1 MYELTIKQLNKLL
14 EKHINES
21 RTYVIVYS
29 IRGTNSFEE
38 ETINSNDDIDTL
50 MTKIWQSCVEQ
61 PFKKFIQESIEKRLL
76 ILPKQRQILIQF
88 LKDGKFTNDVMWAL
102 PSIKWT
108 YKENK
113 DPSILKQDNKI
124 LLSPSPFITE
134 LYQEE
139 LDKKQQQDTG
149 NYYFNVELFDT
160 ESNEYVQDILE
171 ITKENNGF
179 SWYSQLTDE
188 SSPVLKSIDSCKK
201 AYKKF
206 MSFNGFK
213 RIIIQAI

>member
-1 MYELTIKQLNKLL
+1 MYEPTIKQLNKLL

-21 RTYVIVYS
+21 HTYVIVYS
-29 IRGTNSFEE
+29 IHGTNSYEE
-38 ETINSNDDIDTL
+38 EIINSNDDIDTL

-76 ILPKQRQILIQF
+76 ASEETQILIQF
-88 LKDGKFTNDVMWAL
+88 LKDEKFTNDVMWAL
-102 PSIKWT
+102 GIIKWT

-113 DPSILKQDNKI
+113 SPSILKQDNKI
-124 LLSPSPFITE
+124 LLSCSPFITE
-134 LYQEE
+134 LYLEW
-139 LDKKQQQDTG
+139 LNKKQQQDTG

>member
-1 MYELTIKQLNKLL
+1 MNKLTIKQLNKLL
-14 EKHINES
+14 ENHINES
-21 RTYVIVYS
+21 HTYTVVYS

-76 ILPKQRQILIQF
+76 ITTEERQILIQF

-113 DPSILKQDNKI
+113 YPSILKQDNKI

-139 LDKKQQQDTG
+139 LDKKTTTR
-149 NYYFNVELFDT
+149 YRKLLF
-160 ESNEYVQDILE
+160 
-171 ITKENNGF
+171 
-179 SWYSQLTDE
+179 
-188 SSPVLKSIDSCKK
+188 
-201 AYKKF
+201 
-206 MSFNGFK
+206 
-213 RIIIQAI
+213 

>member
-1 MYELTIKQLNKLL
+1 M
-14 EKHINES
+14 
-21 RTYVIVYS
+21 
-29 IRGTNSFEE
+29 
-38 ETINSNDDIDTL
+38 
-50 MTKIWQSCVEQ
+50 
-61 PFKKFIQESIEKRLL
+61 
-76 ILPKQRQILIQF
+76 
-88 LKDGKFTNDVMWAL
+88 

-139 LDKKQQQDTG
+139 LDKKQQDTG

>member
-1 MYELTIKQLNKLL
+1 MNELTIKRLNKLL

-21 RTYVIVYS
+21 HTYVVVYS
-29 IRGTNSFEE
+29 IHGTNSFEE
-38 ETINSNDDIDTL
+38 EIINSNDDIDTL

-76 ILPKQRQILIQF
+76 IATEEKQILIQF
-88 LKDGKFTNDVMWAL
+88 LKDEKFTNDVMWAL

-113 DPSILKQDNKI
+113 HPTILKQDNKI
-124 LLSPSPFITE
+124 LLSRSPFITK
-134 LYQEE
+134 LYLEW
-139 LDKKQQQDTG
+139 LNKKQQQDTG

-160 ESNEYVQDILE
+160 ESEEYVQDILE
-171 ITKENNGF
+171 ITKEEDGF

-188 SSPVLKSIDSCKK
+188 RGDTFKSIGECKE
-201 AYKKF
+201 AYEEF
-206 MSFNGFK
+206 MSSNGFED
-213 RIIIQAI
+213 IIID

>member
-1 MYELTIKQLNKLL
+1 MDNITIKQLNKLL

-21 RTYVIVYS
+21 RTYVIVYL
-29 IRGTNSFEE
+29 ILGTSSYEE
-38 ETINSNDDIDTL
+38 EIINSNDDIDTL
-50 MTKIWQSCVEQ
+50 MTKIWQSCVKQ

-76 ILPKQRQILIQF
+76 IIPEEKQILIQF

-113 DPSILKQDNKI
+113 YPSILKQDNKI
-124 LLSPSPFITE
+124 LLSRSPFVTE
-134 LYQEE
+134 LYLEW
-139 LDKKQQQDTG
+139 LDKKQQDTG

-160 ESNEYVQDILE
+160 ESNEYVQDVLE
-171 ITKENNGF
+171 ITKENDGF

-188 SSPVLKSIDSCKK
+188 HGPTLESVDDCKEN
-201 AYKKF
+201 YENF
-206 MSFNGFK
+206 MSSYDYED
-213 RIIIQAI
+213 IIIANS